1 MQEYQFDARISLS
14 HSPYQTWIAFYEDGY
29 SSQFYDVYDQTWIAF
44 YEDGYSSQFYDVYGQ
59 TWIAFKMGTVLSLY
73 KIYEVYHY
81 DVYEDV

>member
-44 YEDGYSSQFYDVYGQ
+44 
-59 TWIAFKMGTVLSLY
+59 KMGTVLSLY